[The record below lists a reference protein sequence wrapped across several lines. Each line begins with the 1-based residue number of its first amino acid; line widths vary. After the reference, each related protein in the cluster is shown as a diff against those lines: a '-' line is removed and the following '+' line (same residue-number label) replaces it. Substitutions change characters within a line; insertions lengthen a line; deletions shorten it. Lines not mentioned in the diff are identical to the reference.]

1 MSKPKVFFQDFL
13 FENMPV
19 DEQDYPSIGLQYL
32 PEEADISD
40 YKIVSFDTMLRM
52 NKRSEWNN
60 LFKQVEDK
68 NVCIK
73 DDVLMEN
80 DEMKS
85 YKDFYLKAYYYNLSK
100 YCNNLYVAK

>member
-1 MSKPKVFFQDFL
+1 MAERIDSPKAPKCQIDTL
-13 FENMPV
+13 NGTLDATLAENFRLTHFRMT
-19 DEQDYPSIGLQYL
+19 YKKGLQYL

-60 LFKQVEDK
+60 LFKQVVDK

-85 YKDFYLKAYYYNLSK
+85 YKD
-100 YCNNLYVAK
+100 